1 MLIAYPV
8 VSLET
13 CRFHG
18 SGHMY
23 GITSVEPEVPCVCGG
38 GGANFTK

>member
-38 GGANFTK
+38 GGGS